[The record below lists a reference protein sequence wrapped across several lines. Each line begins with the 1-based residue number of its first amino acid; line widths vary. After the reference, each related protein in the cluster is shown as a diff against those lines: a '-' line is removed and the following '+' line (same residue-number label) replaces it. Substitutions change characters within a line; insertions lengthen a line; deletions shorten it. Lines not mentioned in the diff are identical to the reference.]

1 MATGLPHVPA
11 LGKGPKVGPGRS
23 VGLALP
29 KVPNTLGTAGLFS
42 APPKAKVAAP
52 LNPYD
57 AFTIADPYKASAI
70 PGLANSSYASDVAN
84 DQKLAGMGYLTQA
97 QRDAQ
102 AGNQA
107 SNATAIG
114 SALAA
119 QIAGIQQATV
129 AQGNASGAALG
140 AQNTATGSS
149 GSGVAGLAGVAAPAG
164 VSAPAVNAILGTQ
177 NAATGNLYGGLQSA
191 ALASGAQNAK
201 QAYANE
207 AVNVQND
214 QLNQA
219 KTLASLLAGLA
230 SPSTREST
238 MTAANQTANA
248 ANTQSDLAIWT
259 NLQNQEL
266 TDKTLN
272 NKAAINRDDLINKTF
287 LAGLS
292 NTEKTNLANAGN
304 TTKVKIANSGNR
316 TKAQIAADNAA
327 ARAANT
333 ATTQSGANKRA
344 AAANK
349 TRLTA
354 AQIAAKARVAAAGA
368 DAKGNKTYRGGV
380 SVPVTTTDPITGL
393 KTTKNQ
399 IKPKTF
405 TASQWNAYLK
415 SGPAG
420 KRNLSILGL
429 PNGSRVNPASI
440 TGNRS

>member
-29 KVPNTLGTAGLFS
+29 KVPKTLGTAGLFS
-42 APPKAKVAAP
+42 APPKQKVAAP

-149 GSGVAGLAGVAAPAG
+149 GAGVAGLAGVAAPAG

-214 QLNQA
+214 QQDQQ
-219 KTLASLLAGLA
+219 KTLASLLSGLP

-272 NKAAINRDDLINKTF
+272 NKAAINRDDLANKSF

-292 NTEKTNLANAGN
+292 NTEKTNLAKINNQTKTTIAKNADI
-304 TTKVKIANSGNR
+304 TKTNVAASGNQSR
-316 TKAQIAADNAA
+316 AAIAAKN
-327 ARAANT
+327 
-333 ATTQSGANKRA
+333 RA
-344 AAANK
+344 AANFRANQGNQ
-349 TRLTA
+349 TRLTVA
-354 AQIAAKARVAAAGA
+354 DIAAGKKIHGA
-368 DAKGNKTYRGGV
+368 KTYAVTVKYPATTELVQGKV
-380 SVPVTTTDPITGL
+380 TVIPAKTKPVTVNEAQWDAYV
-393 KTTKNQ
+393 
-399 IKPKTF
+399 
-405 TASQWNAYLK
+405 AS
-415 SGPAG
+415 G
-420 KRNLSILGL
+420 KEGQRKLNRLGL
-429 PNGSRVNPASI
+429 PNGAKVIYAVKKS
-440 TGNRS
+440 